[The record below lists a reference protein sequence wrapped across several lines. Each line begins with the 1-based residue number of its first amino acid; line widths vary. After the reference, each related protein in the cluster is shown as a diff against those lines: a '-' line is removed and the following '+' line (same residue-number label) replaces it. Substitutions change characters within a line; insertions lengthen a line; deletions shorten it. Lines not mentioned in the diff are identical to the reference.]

1 MEKGHLATI
10 ARRLLRYKNISF
22 LVVLLLFFSSFPHL
36 KNKPLNVQI
45 KKEYY
50 NIKGTTLKEIIYHIK
65 KKNIKKSF
73 SHNLSGASVQASLI
87 IKKIFL
93 PKPVNGKCLLKKNN
107 IRWIIK
113 INYVLPLWVDIKKA
127 PKSLQ
132 KRWGNYFSNILIHE
146 NGHRD
151 HFIDASKDIKKYLD
165 KVTLDFQSDCLSFMA
180 VVKKKMISIF
190 RSYEKKSLQ
199 YDIDTQHGL
208 NQGVLL

>member
-1 MEKGHLATI
+1 MGKYHLATI
-10 ARRLLRYKNISF
+10 ATKLLRFKKISLL
-22 LVVLLLFFSSFPHL
+22 LVLLLLFFSFPHL

-73 SHNLSGASVQASLI
+73 SNNLSGASIQASLI
-87 IKKIFL
+87 IKKINL
-93 PKPVNGKCLLKKNN
+93 PKPTNGRCLLKKNN
-107 IRWIIK
+107 IRWVIK

-127 PKSLQ
+127 PRSLQ
-132 KRWGNYFSNILIHE
+132 KRWDNYFSNILIHE

-151 HFIDASKDIKKYLD
+151 HFIDASKDIQNYLD
-165 KVTLDFQSDCLSFMA
+165 QITSDNQSDCLSFIS
-180 VVKKKMISIF
+180 VVKNKMISIF
-190 RSYEKKSLQ
+190 KSYEKKSLK
-199 YDIDTQHGL
+199 YDINTQHGL

>member
-1 MEKGHLATI
+1 MEKGQLTRI
-10 ARRLLRYKNISF
+10 TTKLLRFKKISL
-22 LVVLLLFFSSFPHL
+22 LVILLLFSLTHL
-36 KNKPLNVQI
+36 KNKPLNIQI

-50 NIKGTTLKEIIYHIK
+50 NIKGTTLKDIIYHIK
-65 KKNIKKSF
+65 KKSIKKSF
-73 SHNLSGASVQASLI
+73 SHTLSAASVQASLI
-87 IKKIFL
+87 VKKINL
-93 PKPVNGKCLLKKNN
+93 PKPKNGRCLLKKNN
-107 IRWIIK
+107 INWIIK

-127 PKSLQ
+127 PESLQ
-132 KRWGNYFSNILIHE
+132 KRWVNYFSNILIHE